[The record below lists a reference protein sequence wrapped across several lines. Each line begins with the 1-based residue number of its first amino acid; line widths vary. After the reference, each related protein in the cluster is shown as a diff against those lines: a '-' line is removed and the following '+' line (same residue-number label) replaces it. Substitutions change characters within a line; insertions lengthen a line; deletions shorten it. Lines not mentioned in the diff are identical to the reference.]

1 LDAENFGK
9 LFLSFFVTVSLPGI
23 QISEAGIQAGWKVA
37 TRYRYASKVT
47 MSLLFRVRTTALKLK
62 VAHTSRALRV

>member
-9 LFLSFFVTVSLPGI
+9 LFLSFSDGFLPGI

-37 TRYRYASKVT
+37 TR
-47 MSLLFRVRTTALKLK
+47 
-62 VAHTSRALRV
+62 